1 MTPKKDGRHTGKH
14 GFRMTSQLLQTQ
26 IRKAGEARGFA
37 VSRLLTHWADIV
49 GEDTARISV
58 PVKVGYA
65 KGGMGATL
73 TILTKGANAVM
84 LQAELPKIQERVNA
98 CYGYAAI
105 SRIRITQ
112 TAATGFSEGA
122 IAFETKYPKPPV
134 KISEKKTAR
143 VRKDVAGIEDGGLR
157 SALEALGENVLSR
170 AKR

>member
-1 MTPKKDGRHTGKH
+1 MMSKKDRRRTGKY

-26 IRKAGEARGFA
+26 IREAGESRGFA

-58 PVKVGYA
+58 PVKVGYV

-73 TILTKGANAVM
+73 TILTKGANAIM
-84 LQAELPKIQERVNA
+84 LQQELPKIQERVNA

-105 SRIRITQ
+105 SKIRITQ

-122 IAFETKYPKPPV
+122 IKFESRGSKPPA
-134 KISEKKTAR
+134 KISEKKSVR
-143 VRKDVAGIEDGGLR
+143 LRKDVAGVEDGGLR